1 MPALSISKE
10 QRNSINTNYYRSG
23 IYIVYMIITSVKDI
37 GLLIKEKRKK
47 INMTQKEA
55 ASIAGVGVRFLSE
68 LENGKPTL
76 EIDKV
81 LNVARL
87 FGIDIEANN
96 R

>member
-23 IYIVYMIITSVKDI
+23 IYSVYMIITSVKNI

>member
-23 IYIVYMIITSVKDI
+23 IYIVYMIITSVKNI
-37 GLLIKEKRKK
+37 GLLSKEKRKK

>member
-23 IYIVYMIITSVKDI
+23 IYIIYMIITSVKDI
-37 GLLIKEKRKK
+37 GLLVKEKRKK

-81 LNVARL
+81 LNVARI

>member
-23 IYIVYMIITSVKDI
+23 IYIVYMIITSVKNI

>member
-23 IYIVYMIITSVKDI
+23 IYIVYMIITSVKNI

-68 LENGKPTL
+68 LENGKPSL

>member
-1 MPALSISKE
+1 
-10 QRNSINTNYYRSG
+10 
-23 IYIVYMIITSVKDI
+23 
-37 GLLIKEKRKK
+37 
-47 INMTQKEA
+47 MTQKEA
-55 ASIAGVGVRFLSE
+55 ASIAGVEVRFLSE

-76 EIDKV
+76 EIDQV

>member
-1 MPALSISKE
+1 MPALSIPKE

-23 IYIVYMIITSVKDI
+23 IYIVYMIITSVKNI

>member
-1 MPALSISKE
+1 MAKSFDTYLQPIIIIIEKE
-10 QRNSINTNYYRSG
+10 F
-23 IYIVYMIITSVKDI
+23 
-37 GLLIKEKRKK
+37 LIKRKK

-81 LNVARL
+81 LNVARI

>member
-23 IYIVYMIITSVKDI
+23 IYIVYMIITSVKNI

-55 ASIAGVGVRFLSE
+55 ASIAGEGVRCLSE

>member
-1 MPALSISKE
+1 
-10 QRNSINTNYYRSG
+10 
-23 IYIVYMIITSVKDI
+23 
-37 GLLIKEKRKK
+37 
-47 INMTQKEA
+47 MTQKEE
-55 ASIAGVGVRFLSE
+55 ASSDGVGVRFLSE

>member
-1 MPALSISKE
+1 
-10 QRNSINTNYYRSG
+10 
-23 IYIVYMIITSVKDI
+23 MIITSVKHI

-55 ASIAGVGVRFLSE
+55 ASIAGVEVRFLSE

-76 EIDKV
+76 EIDQV

>member
-23 IYIVYMIITSVKDI
+23 IYIVDMIITSVKNI

>member
-37 GLLIKEKRKK
+37 GLLIKEKK